1 MTCLSLT
8 FIWTIRTLALAYSY
22 MDTLVVEFGQ
32 NLVVEFGQN
41 LVAFIPE

>member
-1 MTCLSLT
+1 MTYLSIT
-8 FIWTIRTLALAYSY
+8 FIWNIHTLALAYSY

-41 LVAFIPE
+41 LVTFIPE